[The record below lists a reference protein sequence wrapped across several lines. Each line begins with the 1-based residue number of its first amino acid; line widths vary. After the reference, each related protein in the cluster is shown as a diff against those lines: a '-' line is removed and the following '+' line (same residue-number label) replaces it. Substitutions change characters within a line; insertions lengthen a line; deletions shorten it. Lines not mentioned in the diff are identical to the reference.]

1 MKVKIV
7 SNDKELL
14 KFIKFQWEIYKNDP
28 HWIPQ
33 LVSDVKLLFNEK
45 KNFFWEHAE
54 KKLFYIENGNGNILA
69 RAAGVVDYNFIKFHN
84 EQTGFFAFFECL
96 NIPQKKEV
104 VSVLL
109 SSVEGWLKEKGMKK
123 ILGPTAPSTNDEM
136 GLLLE
141 GYDSDPVLMM
151 PYNPPYYHDL
161 LLSYGFK
168 KAKDLYA
175 YKITKET
182 LPLGRLKK
190 IADSVK
196 EKYPDLVVR
205 PVNLKNFTQE
215 IKYAVDIYNNA
226 WGKNWGFV
234 PWTEKEFVSQALRL
248 KPLIKPEF
256 VLLAF
261 IKNEP
266 IGMII
271 AVPNYNEVLK
281 RLNGKL
287 GPIEILKFFYYK
299 NKIKSLR
306 IMIMGVKKEYR
317 NRGIEALLYYET
329 ILNGL
334 KENYEWGEL
343 SWILEDNVMMNRA
356 AEALGAEIYK
366 KYRVYEKMID

>member
-1 MKVKIV
+1 MKIKIV
-7 SNDKELL
+7 SNKKDLL
-14 KFIKFQWEIYKNDP
+14 KFIKFQWEVYKNDT
-28 HWIPQ
+28 HWVPQ
-33 LVSDVKLLFNEK
+33 LISDIKLLFDEK
-45 KNFFWEHAE
+45 KNLFWEHAE
-54 KKLFYIENGNGNILA
+54 KKLFYVEDEEGKILA
-69 RAAGVVDYNFIKFHN
+69 RAAGVIDKNFIEFHN
-84 EQTGFFAFFECL
+84 EKTGFFAFFECL
-96 NIPQKKEV
+96 NIPRSKEV

-109 SSVEGWLKEKGMKK
+109 SSVEAWLKEKGMKK
-123 ILGPTAPSTNDEM
+123 MLGPTAPSTNDEM

-151 PYNPPYYHDL
+151 PYNPEYYHDL
-161 LLSYGFK
+161 LLSYGFR

-182 LPLGRLKK
+182 LSIGRLKK
-190 IADSVK
+190 LVDSVK
-196 EKYPDLVVR
+196 ERNPELTIR
-205 PVNLKNFTQE
+205 PVNLKDFAQE
-215 IKYAVDIYNNA
+215 IKYAVEIYNNA
-226 WGKNWGFV
+226 WEKNWGFV

-256 VLLAF
+256 VLFAF

-266 IGMII
+266 VGMII
-271 AVPNYNEVLK
+271 TVPNYNEVLK
-281 RLNGKL
+281 KLNGKL
-287 GPIEILKFFYYK
+287 GPIEILKFLYYR

-334 KENYEWGEL
+334 KEDYEWAEL

-356 AEALGAEIYK
+356 AEALGAKVYK
-366 KYRVYEKMID
+366 KYRVYEKDID